1 MIVAIWFVTFLLS
14 MTSLGAIID
23 MSKNGFDFKKFIAF
37 LVLVFILAVF
47 LVISFTGQFFA

>member
-14 MTSLGAIID
+14 MCSLGAIID
-23 MSKNGFDFKKFIAF
+23 MGKHGFDFQKFIAF

-47 LVISFTGQFFA
+47 LVISFKGQFIA